1 MADFLPLAALGQR
14 IMVWGP
20 SNAGKSTLAV
30 AIANKLAMPA
40 MHVDLFRHLPDTD
53 WVQRTDEDFAA
64 LHDAAIQQERW
75 VMDGNYSA
83 LMPQRLARATGIIL
97 LGDNRWANLA
107 RYLRR
112 TLFQKRTR
120 PGSLAGNKDSLKWE
134 MVTGS
139 SSLRRATSRAIGW
152 SCQRP
157 GCPSSRP
164 DRWANSKRFTRHGG
178 SVSSGTTRPAQS
190 VPSLVN
196 SSSGGLRHSFALAA
210 ASWNN
215 NSVLLHAMGFVFQRG
230 KSIEGNRA
238 RSAPSC
244 STCGDVT
251 QL

>member
-1 MADFLPLAALGQR
+1 MAHFLPLAALGQR
-14 IMVWGP
+14 IMVSGP

-120 PGSLAGNKDSLKWE
+120 PGSLAGEKDSL
-134 MVTGS
+134 
-139 SSLRRATSRAIGW
+139 AIGW

-157 GCPSSRP
+157 GYPSSRP
-164 DRWANSKRFTRHGG
+164 DRWPNSKRFTRHGG
-178 SVSSGTTRPAQS
+178 SVSSGTSRPAQS
-190 VPSLVN
+190 VPSSVN

-215 NSVLLHAMGFVFQRG
+215 NSVLLHAMGFVFRRG
-230 KSIEGNRA
+230 KSIEGNQA